1 MPDLKVPR
9 TTGTYA
15 DVLTALGLA
24 ELIVKE
30 GVTPTIREGPDA
42 FSLELPRP
50 PTFTTKRRLYRFI
63 RGDRDDSDKRPG
75 EIDYGRLKA
84 AWSEHFEFL
93 KKTEKNQEARD
104 GYIPPLDLDNRT
116 LITSLVDLLKPI
128 QNSAYNKTSDTLVG
142 MTNGQY
148 QAFASALT
156 DYFDPHNTA
165 TFEKCWKARAEEG
178 DFKGKVSA
186 VQAFNPMMGKGMN
199 ARKANSVSMSQLK
212 EWLPIEALKFTGW
225 WVGIITATPKKS
237 KDRKVLCAVPADIG
251 YENYRDVMEGLRKNF
266 RGGGSVQIDV
276 RAALE
281 LSRTLL
287 EYHPEREPGFYYP
300 KEAISG
306 LYSAYFKNLGS
317 AKGVSNLSL
326 ISLPSWVAVDLG
338 DVEKE
343 IPAWSEILSEHLA
356 VVGRLDESRADQY
369 NLLLNYRDFMSSDS
383 LDAFL
388 DFLIAYGVFAL
399 AKVDREKTHRA
410 ARWFDSTG
418 LRKVMLAMD
427 ENLSKIL
434 EDEGFQNVAAAIRRA
449 TRGAVYAKLRGNKTY
464 PVHYGLAQ
472 DLNRKARYKIDFIGA
487 LADFATEYNSE
498 NLRVSERLSSQDLS
512 EEDKR
517 KRRRP
522 DLSTEDI
529 AATTKLLDT
538 CDSTTVA
545 KLLIAFGYAKG
556 PQDPADPD
564 PETDSGETGEGF
576 VEEEVEA

>member
-9 TTGTYA
+9 ATGTYA
-15 DVLTALGLA
+15 DVLMALGLA
-24 ELIVKE
+24 ELIAKE
-30 GVTPTIREGPDA
+30 GVTPTIKEGPDA
-42 FSLELPRP
+42 LSLELPRL
-50 PTFTTKRRLYRFI
+50 PTFTTKRQLYRFI
-63 RGDRDDSDKRPG
+63 RGDRGDSNKRPD
-75 EIDYGRLKA
+75 EIDYGRLKV
-84 AWSEHFEFL
+84 AWSEHYEFWRE
-93 KKTEKNQEARD
+93 TRKNREARD
-104 GYIPPLDLDNRT
+104 DYMPPLDLDNRT

-128 QNSAYNKTSDTLVG
+128 QKSAYNKTSDTLAS

-148 QAFASALT
+148 QAFALALT

-165 TFEKCWKARAEEG
+165 TSEEFWKARAGEG
-178 DFKGKVSA
+178 DFRRKVSA

-199 ARKANSVSMSQLK
+199 AHKANSVSMSQLK

-225 WVGIITATPKKS
+225 WIGIIAAIPKKS
-237 KDRKVLCAVPADIG
+237 KDLKVLCAVPANIS
-251 YENYRDVMEGLRKNF
+251 YEKYRDVMERLRKNF

-276 RAALE
+276 CAALE

-287 EYHPEREPGFYYP
+287 EYHPERGSDFYYP
-300 KEAISG
+300 KETIGG

-326 ISLPSWVAVDLG
+326 ISLPPWVAVDLG

-343 IPAWSEILSEHLA
+343 IRAWSEILSEHLA
-356 VVGRLDESRADQY
+356 VVVRLDESRADQY

-418 LRKVMLAMD
+418 LRRVMLAMD

-434 EDEGFQNVAAAIRRA
+434 EDEGFRNFAAAIRRA

-472 DLNRKARYKIDFIGA
+472 DLNRKARYKTDFVGA

-498 NLRVSERLSSQDLS
+498 NLRVSERLNSQDLS
-512 EEDKR
+512 EEERR

-545 KLLIAFGYAKG
+545 KLLIAFGYAKS
-556 PQDPADPD
+556 PQDPTDPD
-564 PETDSGETGEGF
+564 PETASGETAEGL